1 MRRDA
6 IELDRFYRTTRG
18 MLAQRMIERRLS
30 AIWPNLKDLDVLG
43 LGYATPYLRDMQ
55 ASARRCIDLMPS
67 AQGAIAPG
75 SPSRIVMGD
84 ETRMPFPEAMFDR
97 VLMIHMLEEA
107 EHLPGLLRETWRVMA
122 PEWRVVIATA
132 ARAGVWAL
140 SDATPFGH
148 GRPFS
153 RGQLTQLLDDALFEP
168 VAWSRALYAPPW
180 RWASGKGIAGAWEKA
195 GEKFWPGLGGLILV
209 EAVKRTN
216 ALRPLGRAA
225 RNGARALDERTRP
238 ALSPQQ
244 INTDL
249 RSEKGAS
256 HDDRAP

>member
-18 MLAQRMIERRLS
+18 ALAQRMIERRLS
-30 AIWPNLKDLDVLG
+30 AVWPNLKDLDVLG
-43 LGYATPYLRDMQ
+43 MGYATPYLRDMQ
-55 ASARRCIDLMPS
+55 AEARRCIDLMPS
-67 AQGAIAPG
+67 TQGAIAPTH
-75 SPSRIVMGD
+75 PSNIVMGD
-84 ETRMPFPEAMFDR
+84 ETRMPFPDAMFDR

-107 EHLPGLLRETWRVMA
+107 EHLPGLLRETWRVLA
-122 PEWRVVIATA
+122 PEGRMVIVSA

-153 RGQLTQLLDDALFEP
+153 RGQLSHLLDDALFEP

-180 RWASGKGIAGAWEKA
+180 RWASGRSLANAWENA
-195 GEKFWPGLGGLILV
+195 GEKLWSGLGGVILV
-209 EAVKRTN
+209 EAVKRTS
-216 ALRPLGRAA
+216 ALRPIGRAA
-225 RNGARALDERTRP
+225 RASSRALDERTHP

-244 INTDL
+244 IPSDL

-256 HDDRAP
+256 HDDPAP